1 MQLNRRTKR
10 QCKER
15 GRKDEDVKLTNQ
27 EVSLVKNG
35 RMLNDRHID
44 AANQMLCKQFPEVRG
59 LKSPVMGQSLSFPV
73 TDPPFVQIL
82 HVGENH
88 WMTVVALDKTTVH
101 VYDSM
106 FRCVGTCVSMQSA
119 SMLQSSED
127 HISFRIQ
134 NVQIQDGGVDCGL
147 FAIAFA
153 TEYCFGNNPEC
164 YR

>member
-10 QCKER
+10 QCKEH

-44 AANQMLCKQFPEVRG
+44 AANQMLRKQFPEVRG

-82 HVGENH
+82 HVRENH

>member
-1 MQLNRRTKR
+1 M
-10 QCKER
+10 
-15 GRKDEDVKLTNQ
+15 
-27 EVSLVKNG
+27 KNS

-44 AANQMLCKQFPEVRG
+44 AANQMLRKQFPEVRG

-134 NVQIQDGGVDCGL
+134 NVQIHDGGVDCGL